1 MPAVRLTS
9 LKRQW
14 ERLGRQ
20 EPFFAVLTDIE
31 DRFGGPD
38 IERFFRSGRDE
49 LDARLQRAHQMG
61 IVVPHRRAL
70 DFGCG
75 VGRVTQAMGY
85 HFEHADGVDISASML
100 KLARR
105 HTRDSK
111 RCTYHRNVR
120 TDLSLFADASFSFV
134 HSTLVLQHMHPA
146 HSTRYIREFVR
157 VLAPDGLLVFQLPS
171 HRAVHTPAV
180 NAVRTPSDGP
190 LAHDAFRAH
199 ISIEADSLSFTA
211 NELATI
217 SVSVENRSTSV
228 WHGLPSAT
236 GRQQIKLANH
246 WLHGDGELLRR
257 DDARCPLPH
266 DLLPGSQVELLLG
279 VNTPQFD
286 GDYQLELDLVQE
298 NVGWFADRGSTALRI
313 PTRITGGLPGPH
325 PRVRLD
331 ANEARLKT
339 PFRERHPHVF
349 RALRVT
355 GLRDIYW
362 RGRRSV
368 DAVKERRDR
377 MVRRLVDPVIKWWKS
392 RPQPE
397 KMDMHCVACSE
408 VLTILQQAGGH
419 VVDVEEEMMPGGF
432 QSCRYWVTKRTFE

>member
-1 MPAVRLTS
+1 MQLTS

-14 ERLGRQ
+14 ERLGRH

-31 DRFGGPD
+31 HRFGGSD
-38 IERFFRSGRDE
+38 IEQFFRSGREE
-49 LDARLQRAHQMG
+49 LEARLQRARALG
-61 IVVPHRRAL
+61 VAVSVRRAL

-85 HFEHADGVDISASML
+85 HFEHTDGVDISASML

-105 HTRDSK
+105 HSRDSK
-111 RCTYHRNVR
+111 RCTYHRNVAA
-120 TDLSLFADASFSFV
+120 DLSLFADASFSFV
-134 HSTLVLQHMHPA
+134 HSTLVLQHMQPT

-171 HRAVHTPAV
+171 HRAVHAPAA
-180 NAVRTPSDGP
+180 NAVQTPSDQP
-190 LAHDAFRAH
+190 LAHDAFIAH
-199 ISIEADSLSFTA
+199 ISIEADALSLCA
-211 NELATI
+211 NQLATI
-217 SVSVENRSTSV
+217 TVRIENRSSSL
-228 WHGLPSAT
+228 WHALPNAS

-246 WLHGDGELLRR
+246 WLHEDGELLQR

-279 VNTPQFD
+279 VNTPPFD

-313 PTRITGGLPGPH
+313 PTHITGGLPGPH
-325 PRVRLD
+325 PRVRPD
-331 ANEARLKT
+331 ANEAGPEI

-349 RALRVT
+349 RTVRAT

-362 RGRRSV
+362 TGRRGV

-377 MVRRLVDPVIKWWKS
+377 VVRRLINPLIKWWKS

-397 KMDMHCVACSE
+397 KMDMYCVARSE
-408 VLTILQQAGGH
+408 VLAILQQAGGH

-432 QSCRYWVTKRTFE
+432 QSCRYWVTKRSAG

>member
-1 MPAVRLTS
+1 MRLTP
-9 LKRQW
+9 LRRQW

-20 EPFFAVLTDIE
+20 EPFFAVLTDINN
-31 DRFGGPD
+31 RFGGPD

-49 LDARLQRAHQMG
+49 LEARLQRAREVG
-61 IVVPHRRAL
+61 VVVPRRRAL

-85 HFEHADGVDISASML
+85 HFEQTDGVDISAPML

-105 HTRDSK
+105 HTRNSK
-111 RCTYHRNVR
+111 RCTYHRNVA

-134 HSTLVLQHMHPA
+134 HSTLVLQHMQPA
-146 HSTRYIREFVR
+146 HSTRYIREFMR

-171 HRAVHTPAV
+171 HRAVHAPSA
-180 NAVRTPSDGP
+180 NAVRTLSDGP
-190 LAHDAFRAH
+190 LPHDGFRAH
-199 ISIEADSLSFTA
+199 ISIEPDSLSFSA

-217 SVSVENRSTSV
+217 RVGVENRSTSV
-228 WHGLPSAT
+228 WHTLPGAT
-236 GRQQIKLANH
+236 GRHQIKLANH
-246 WLHGDGELLRR
+246 WLHEDGELLRR
-257 DDARCPLPH
+257 DDGRCPLPY
-266 DLLPGSQVELLLG
+266 DLMPGSRVELLLG
-279 VNTPQFD
+279 VTAPQFD

-298 NVGWFADRGSTALRI
+298 NVGWFADRGSTSLCI

-331 ANEARLKT
+331 ASEARLQT

-349 RALRVT
+349 RAFRAT

-362 RGRRSV
+362 RGRRGV

-377 MVRRLVDPVIKWWKS
+377 MVRRLINPIIKWWKG

-397 KMDMHCVACSE
+397 KMDMHCVPRSD
-408 VLTILQQAGGH
+408 VLAILQEAGGH

-432 QSCRYWVTKRTFE
+432 QSCRYWVTKKSVE